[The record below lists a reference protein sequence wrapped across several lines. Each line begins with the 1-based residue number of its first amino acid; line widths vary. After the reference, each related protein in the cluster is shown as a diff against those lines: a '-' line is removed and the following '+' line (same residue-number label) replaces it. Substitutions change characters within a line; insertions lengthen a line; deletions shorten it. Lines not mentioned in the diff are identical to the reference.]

1 MTAARYALGLLL
13 ALSGFAAS
21 AQGLDEARELYRQG
35 SFIEAAEAARALAT
49 PPALAL
55 AARALLVE
63 AAYVAPPDEARALL
77 VRANGLAEAAL
88 ARNPDTIEALLQKAV
103 AQGYLA
109 RLEGP
114 VAAHF
119 AGRASAARRLIDHA
133 LALAPDNPWAHALLG
148 GWHGEIICR
157 AGRFFGKTFYGASQK
172 EMRRQFALAR
182 RLLPGNPV
190 LSFEYAKALICRRA
204 AKNRAEARA
213 ALAVA
218 LAARP
223 QNAFQALVIT
233 RARRLDAALAAPGA
247 RRVRA
252 VLRQIEPFLP

>member
-21 AQGLDEARELYRQG
+21 AQGLDEARALYRQG
-35 SFIEAAEAARALAT
+35 RFIEAAAAAGAVGT

-63 AAYVAPPDEARALL
+63 AAYVAPPEKAQAILI
-77 VRANGLAEAAL
+77 RANELAGTAL

-119 AGRASAARRLIDHA
+119 AGRATGARRLIDHA
-133 LALAPDNPWAHALLG
+133 LELAPDNPWAHALLG

-157 AGRFFGKTFYGASQK
+157 AGRFFGRTFYGASQK

-190 LSFEYAKALICRRA
+190 LAFEYAKALVCRRA
-204 AKNRAEARA
+204 VKTRAEARA

-218 LAARP
+218 LAAKP
-223 QNAFQALVIT
+223 QNAFEALVIAC
-233 RARRLDAALAAPGA
+233 ARRLDAALAAPGA

-252 VLRQIEPFLP
+252 VLREIEPFLP